1 MATQITNELNIDKE
15 SIVDLLLLIS
25 KNEDSIA
32 QEAKINEEDEKLK
45 IEKLST
51 VWDLSASKDVARY
64 LFECHVVDVLVQLL
78 QNEHAHTYRLFEVA
92 VGTLANLCSTSEQIA
107 LSMAKVFLT
116 SKYTYITEHRFS

>member
-1 MATQITNELNIDKE
+1 MSTQTTNELNIDKE

-25 KNEDSIA
+25 KNEDNIA
-32 QEAKINEEDEKLK
+32 EAKINEEDEKLK

-64 LFECHVVDVLVQLL
+64 LFECHVVDVLLQLL
-78 QNEHAHTYRLFEVA
+78 RNEHAHTYRLFEVA

-107 LSMAKVFLT
+107 LSMAKVYSS
-116 SKYTYITEHRFS
+116 SK